1 MQKPERILKA
11 ILLAIAIFLGMI
23 AFRPFYAPEVTAF
36 AQSARYDH
44 VYLASTTYLYKGRQG
59 LLVLDKRNANV
70 WFIPKL
76 EDRFGDPVFMVRIP
90 FDKLDQAPQ

>member
-1 MQKPERILKA
+1 MLKSDRTLKA

-23 AFRPFYAPEVTAF
+23 AFRPFYAPGVTAF

-76 EDRFGDPVFMVRIP
+76 EDRFGDPVFIIRIP